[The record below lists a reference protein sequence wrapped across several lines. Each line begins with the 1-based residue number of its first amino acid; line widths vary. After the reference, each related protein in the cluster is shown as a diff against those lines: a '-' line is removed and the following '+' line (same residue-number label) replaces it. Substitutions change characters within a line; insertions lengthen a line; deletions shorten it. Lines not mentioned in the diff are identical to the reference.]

1 MPEARF
7 AFAPFPAQVAFFR
20 RKLNV
25 PSARWDDLQRA
36 DHAHGFMIAGLARA
50 DVLEDMRRAVAD
62 AIERGD
68 TLADF
73 RARFEQIVQ
82 GRWEGWTGSGS
93 ARGRAWRTRIIYQ
106 TNLRTSY
113 MAGRWETLQQF
124 PYLRYRHNTL
134 LNPREA
140 HRAWDGKIIARD
152 DPWWD
157 VHYPPNGWGCRCT
170 VTGVSAERL
179 AQLRGNAGPDAAPPA
194 IRNDPPPEWAYHV
207 GEAARSLPAA
217 AQLGQKLMQ
226 LPPAWRAIALTDAQA
241 RRVDWFRDWAGFIQ
255 QMAIDSASNAAR
267 TRGTATPIGFLA
279 NDLIDRLASGT
290 ATNGRTFKPVTPST
304 ALLAVTDRAIAHALR
319 SDKWV
324 GRSTQR
330 AEIERALE
338 QLPAWIANAPLVLLD
353 FSQADSVLA
362 FATPVAG
369 GEFDVVYVRLDQ
381 LEKRADQPVQA
392 GWVRTVERR
401 SAQSL
406 RGMRV
411 LRGAMP

>member
-7 AFAPFPAQVAFFR
+7 AFAPFPAQVALFR

-36 DHAHGFMIAGLARA
+36 DHAHGFMVAGLARA

-62 AIERGD
+62 AIERGE

-73 RARFEQIVQ
+73 RQRFEQIVA

-170 VTGVSAERL
+170 VTGISADRL
-179 AQLRGNAGPDAAPPA
+179 AQLRGNAGPDAAPSA
-194 IRNDPPPEWAYHV
+194 IRNDPPAEWAYHV

-226 LPPAWRAIALTDAQA
+226 LPPAWRAIALQDAQA

-255 QMAIDSASNAAR
+255 QMAIDSAANSAR

-279 NDLIDRLASGT
+279 NDLIDRLESGK
-290 ATNGRTFKPVTPST
+290 ATDGRTFKAVTPST

-319 SDKWV
+319 SDKWA
-324 GRSTQR
+324 GRATQR

-338 QLPAWIANAPLVLLD
+338 QLPEWIANAPLVLLD

-362 FATPVAG
+362 FATPVDG

-381 LEKRADQPVQA
+381 REKRADQPVQA

-401 SAQSL
+401 SARSL

-411 LRGAMP
+411 LRGTMP